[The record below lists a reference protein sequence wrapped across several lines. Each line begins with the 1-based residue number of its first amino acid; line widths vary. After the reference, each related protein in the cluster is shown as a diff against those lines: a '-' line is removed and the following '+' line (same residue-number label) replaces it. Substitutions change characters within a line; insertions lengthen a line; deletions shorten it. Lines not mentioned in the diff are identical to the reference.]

1 MGLIRN
7 YMTIGGKSTEDF
19 NIYISGEGTFAS
31 PERDYETVS
40 VPGRNGDL
48 TFDNGRFKNRS
59 LTYPAFI
66 TRNYKQNLADLEDY
80 LGSLRGYVRLEDTYH
95 PDEFRMGI
103 YKGGIN
109 PKNSAANLAGEFDLT
124 FDVKPQR
131 FLKEGE
137 RVITFTS
144 DGIIKNPTYQEAK
157 PLIRVYG
164 TGTVGVGSTTIT
176 IYSANEYTDIDCE
189 TMDAY
194 KGATNC
200 NGNISVTNYT
210 FPVLKGE
217 TGITLGGSVT
227 KVEITPRWWRA

>member
-40 VPGRNGDL
+40 VPGRNGYL

-194 KGATNC
+194 NGATNC

>member
-48 TFDNGRFKNRS
+48 TFDNGRFKNKP

-66 TRNYKQNLADLEDY
+66 TKNYKENLTAFEDFV
-80 LGSLRGYVRLEDTYH
+80 GSLRGYVRIEDTYH

-103 YKGGIN
+103 FKGGMS
-109 PKNSAANLAGEFDLT
+109 PKNSAANLAGEFDIS

-137 RVITFTS
+137 KVVSFTANGS
-144 DGIIKNPTYQEAK
+144 IKSPTLQESK
-157 PLIRVYG
+157 PLLRVYG
-164 TGTVGVGSTTIT
+164 TGTVGIGDTTIT
-176 IYSANEYTDIDCE
+176 ISSADVYTDIDCE
-189 TMDAY
+189 TEDAY
-194 KGATNC
+194 KGAVNC
-200 NGNISVTNYT
+200 NGNISVTNHR

-217 TGITLGGSVT
+217 TGISLGGSVT

>member
-1 MGLIRN
+1 MGVIRH

-48 TFDNGRFKNRS
+48 TFDNGRFNNMN

-66 TRNYKQNLADLEDY
+66 TKNYKQSLSDFEDF
-80 LGSLRGYVRLEDTYH
+80 LGSLRGYVRIEDTYH
-95 PDEFRMGI
+95 PDEYRMGI
-103 YKGGIN
+103 CKGGIK
-109 PKNSAANLAGEFDLT
+109 PKNSAANLAGEFDIS
-124 FDVKPQR
+124 FDIKPQR

-137 RVITFTS
+137 KVVSFTANGS
-144 DGIIKNPTYQEAK
+144 IKSPTMQECK
-157 PLIRVYG
+157 PLLRVYG
-164 TGTVGVGSTTIT
+164 TGTVGIGDTTIT
-176 IYSANEYTDIDCE
+176 ISSADVYTDIDCE
-189 TMDAY
+189 TEDAY
-194 KGATNC
+194 KGAVNC
-200 NGNISVTNYT
+200 NGNISVTNHR

-217 TGITLGGSVT
+217 TGISLGGSVT